1 MGCKSTKPDTF
12 NIETEYRN
20 KNLTM
25 PDKSLFE
32 NEFEKEAYM
41 TINVLRTDPKL
52 LIPLIRDV
60 KGNVSREHST
70 IFKLIITYMLY
81 IGSKLYK
88 GKRWNSLIKELEK
101 MEDNNALPILQLD
114 ELACKACKENND
126 K

>member
-60 KGNVSREHST
+60 KGNVSRVHST
-70 IFKLIITYMLY
+70 IFKLIMNIHAVYREQT
-81 IGSKLYK
+81 IQ
-88 GKRWNSLIKELEK
+88 RKEV
-101 MEDNNALPILQLD
+101 
-114 ELACKACKENND
+114 ELTD
-126 K
+126 QRT